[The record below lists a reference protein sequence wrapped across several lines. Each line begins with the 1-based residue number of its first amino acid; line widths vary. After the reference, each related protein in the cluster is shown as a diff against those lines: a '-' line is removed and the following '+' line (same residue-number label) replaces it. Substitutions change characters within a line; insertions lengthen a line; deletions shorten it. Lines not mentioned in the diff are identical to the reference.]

1 MKKISKTVLRELG
14 PIKLFLVD
22 DDAVFMKNLDK
33 ELLETADFEI
43 ITFSTGELCLEN
55 LHQNPDV
62 IILDY
67 ELNAV
72 NLDAMNGIA
81 ILDEILAFNPSI
93 PVIMLSAQ
101 DKINVAVNC
110 MHHDAFDY
118 VVKSETS
125 FLRLQMIMTTIFQ
138 LKSMEKKLD
147 WYKDKL

>member
-101 DKINVAVNC
+101 DEINVAVNC

-125 FLRLQMIMTTIFQ
+125 ILRLQMIMTTIFQ